1 MLRPADARRRW
12 LGVLCLALAAGM
24 LFWGQT
30 VLESRLKGASFLIYW
45 LICFVFTVGAIF
57 IAIFDI
63 RALRQRTR
71 DEHKDLVERT
81 LGALPEDSTD
91 TSDRDPNRS

>member
-12 LGVLCLALAAGM
+12 FGVLCLALAAGM

-30 VLESRLKGASFLIYW
+30 ILEPQLRGVGFLIYW
-45 LICFVFTVGAIF
+45 LICFVLTIGAICV
-57 IAIFDI
+57 AIFDI

-71 DEHKDLVERT
+71 DEQKDLVERT
-81 LGALPEDSTD
+81 LGEL
-91 TSDRDPNRS
+91 SDPKATGSDQDLHGS